1 MKGCKV
7 CGMPHSSAA
16 HQKAIRSVGGYVG
29 GVAGSTRGRGLPP
42 DREEEIQGR
51 NQTQLIKHWNR
62 DDKFPIYPEPQ
73 SIRDMP
79 AQIAG
84 YHDDYNVQGQVAST
98 ENMRWYET
106 DFTDKFL
113 NKTKTVYVNPR
124 YKEEYDNVGND
135 PDSAEYVSNYRG
147 PMPIHRM
154 EKLAHLGRG
163 IKEFSSAIGKYFDKN
178 VVLLP
183 HPNAFPK
190 SVDPLNSTIVD
201 VAGYSDEPPTEN
213 ARTAGYVDMWGGYF
227 KPEVK
232 KTGKETYKIVG
243 PQRGVFNMNTN
254 LPDYVYR
261 HYLDQG
267 GTTALHE
274 FGHVLSMGHPRGYQN
289 QGARNSIM
297 SYADTSR
304 SHGVKYHPADINAFK
319 EMYKWYDVKRR
330 AEENKKTRGPKVKKK

>member
-1 MKGCKV
+1 MKGCKI

-16 HQKAIRSVGGYVG
+16 HQRAIRSVGGYVG
-29 GVAGSTRGRGLPP
+29 GVAGSSSSRRVNAS
-42 DREEEIQGR
+42 D
-51 NQTQLIKHWNR
+51 QTQFDSSGN
-62 DDKFPIYPEPQ
+62 PTYPQPQ
-73 SIRDMP
+73 SVRNMP
-79 AQIAG
+79 AQLAG
-84 YHDDYNVQGQVAST
+84 YDDDYNVRGQVAST
-98 ENMRWYET
+98 ENMYWWEK

-135 PDSAEYVSNYRG
+135 PDSAEYVSNYKG

-154 EKLAHLGRG
+154 RQLAHLGKG
-163 IKEFSSAIGKYFDKN
+163 IKEFSSAIGKYFDKD

-190 SVDPLNSTIVD
+190 DVDPLNSTIID
-201 VAGYSDEPPTEN
+201 VRGYSYEPPVQGL
-213 ARTAGYVDMWGGYF
+213 ARTAGYVSLFGGDF
-227 KPEVK
+227 GRKVK

-254 LPDYVYR
+254 LPPHVYE
-261 HYLDQG
+261 YYPDQA
-267 GTTALHE
+267 GTTAMHE
-274 FGHVLSMGHPRGYQN
+274 FGHVLGMQHPEGYKSG
-289 QGARNSIM
+289 GAQNSIM
-297 SYADTSR
+297 SYAQTSR
-304 SHGVKYHPADINAFK
+304 DHGVKFQPADINTLK